1 MKKILMMVLVGFAL
15 LAVGCSK
22 KGSDAAK
29 PVQSTPNLKSDAERL
44 RQATAKA
51 AEARKHEEEAAK
63 KAAGAATTPAP

>member
-1 MKKILMMVLVGFAL
+1 MVVIGFAL

-22 KGSDAAK
+22 SGSDAAK
-29 PVQSTPNLKSDAERL
+29 PVQSTQNLKSDAERL

-63 KAAGAATTPAP
+63 KAGGAAATPAP